1 MVVILGLSVWKTD
14 GQAGSRQMMP
24 ELIRADHAEP
34 GLRHRSPIERL
45 CAGKGTAAAL
55 MENEVQQD
63 ASVARPMDS
72 IWSAARLISVK
83 DCRTSLRYTFPHSRF
98 S

>member
-1 MVVILGLSVWKTD
+1 MVVLLGLSAWKTD

-24 ELIRADHAEP
+24 ELIRAGQAEP
-34 GLRHRSPIERL
+34 GLRHRSPIGRL
-45 CAGKGTAAAL
+45 CAGKGTAAAP

-63 ASVARPMDS
+63 ASVGRPVDS
-72 IWSAARLISVK
+72 ISSAARLISVK
-83 DCRTSLRYTFPHSRF
+83 DWRASLRYTFPHSRF